1 MSLSSLGLSE
11 DCRRSLTSLR
21 LPAFCKSMSFT
32 KFGEFSVT
40 FSSSTLSGSNDLFIS
55 SHKSV
60 VLCPF
65 VCSIFLSVSQIEK
78 LLLLDLQV
86 LLRSSIVIFFFNSEF
101 LLYSLYFLFGSS
113 SFFFFFN
120 IYFFWGNML
129 SIFYKCVY
137 FTSCKLTLI
146 IALKTLKPLT
156 DTSNIWIIC
165 RLLSDDIRSFP
176 LRLGHIFLLRC
187 LSSNFGLHLGWYK
200 CYTVRT
206 L

>member
-65 VCSIFLSVSQIEK
+65 VYSIFLSVSQIAK

-101 LLYSLYFLFGSS
+101 LLFSSILFIW
-113 SFFFFFN
+113 FFFFF
-120 IYFFWGNML
+120 FFL
-129 SIFYKCVY
+129 I
-137 FTSCKLTLI
+137 FTSFGGTCF
-146 IALKTLKPLT
+146 PSF
-156 DTSNIWIIC
+156 TSVFI
-165 RLLSDDIRSFP
+165 LPHAS
-176 LRLGHIFLLRC
+176 
-187 LSSNFGLHLGWYK
+187 
-200 CYTVRT
+200 
-206 L
+206 